1 MNIITLKLRNPSNFS
16 KLIKNLIELT
26 KNESLQIG
34 LTIVLGFLLKLA
46 SIFLD
51 LVCSVYVVTIPT
63 GTYYSFIIS
72 FKCDFHISCMFSTCS
87 NHYKGG

>member
-34 LTIVLGFLLKLA
+34 LINSNLNDHDVLIQNYLTIDLNDYGQFMNNIFEFKLIEGF
-46 SIFLD
+46 SMEVQNRYEGQIGYFLQ
-51 LVCSVYVVTIPT
+51 
-63 GTYYSFIIS
+63 
-72 FKCDFHISCMFSTCS
+72 
-87 NHYKGG
+87 